1 MTRKA
6 GARISP
12 GASSDWLVR
21 TAWRLGQGYLIGLAN
36 IVPGVSGGTMALA
49 LGVYPRFIAALKALN
64 LDLLRAAVRALSLRA
79 QERQALAAALR
90 QADAAF
96 LLWLGLGAGAAIF
109 SLSSLLTDL
118 LRERLEPTY
127 AFFFGLILASTI
139 FPWKMLRRRGAPQIL
154 ACLTATVLTVGLTMA
169 GDGEVAREKA
179 QRKAEI
185 KQADATLPDA
195 AAADAKTGGAISLR
209 LPQGREAILLFAG
222 GALAIAA
229 MIMPGISG
237 SFMLLLTG
245 LYFDVLGAV
254 TRRELF
260 ALAVF
265 AAGGG
270 LGGLALARLLSRL
283 LAKFRDTTLSFML
296 GLILGSLWGLW
307 PFKRLARVAD
317 LPVVLGNRWPDGSEE
332 TLLPLGVAALAVAIV
347 LLGNRLLSRFA
358 GERTA

>member
-222 GALAIAA
+222 GAL
-229 MIMPGISG
+229 
-237 SFMLLLTG
+237 LTG

-283 LAKFRDTTLSFML
+283 LTKFRDTTLSFML